1 MKKVL
6 KVIGYILV
14 ALFIIALLT
23 YGYFYI
29 KWSRTSKDNLAQLGE
44 AVPTLTINEHA
55 YRDLNKNGQL
65 DIYEDSRAPI
75 RERIEDL
82 LAQLTLEE
90 KAGLMFITMI
100 PTGNDGELM
109 EIPSITDPFSLIF
122 GTNSTMVVQ
131 KKMNHFNLLMTPPPD
146 LLVKWHNK
154 LQKMAERTRLGIPVT
169 IASDPRHG
177 TKQNVGAGIA
187 MKEFSQW
194 PSPMGLAAIGDTSVT
209 RAFGNI
215 ARQELMATGI
225 RMTLSPM
232 ADLATEPRWGRT
244 DGTFGEDAYL
254 SQQQTKAYVLGFQN
268 GYELGPQ
275 SVACM
280 TKHFPGGGPQ
290 KDGEDAHFEYG
301 ADQAYPGNNFDY
313 HLLSFE
319 GAFAAN
325 TAQIMPYYGIP
336 LGQTSEEVAFAFN
349 KDIITDLLRG
359 EYGFNGVVCTD
370 WGVISDN
377 VMKPASAWGVEDLTL
392 TERVAKAINAGCDMF
407 GGEDKPELVVEV
419 VKNGAIPEFIIDVS
433 IRRILR
439 DKFKL
444 GLFDNPYLA
453 EDSAKNVGNAEFRK
467 KGRAAQRRA
476 ITLLKNDQ
484 NILPLANNA
493 KVYIQGL
500 DKNAAKPFA
509 QVVDSPEEADFII
522 LGLETPKGKPKG
534 SAILENFFDRGRL
547 NFTEA
552 EKADLIPLIE
562 QKPTITVLT
571 IGRPPIVPEI
581 NAKSKAVLADFYCEH
596 EVIFEI
602 IFGRYSPQGKLPIEI
617 PSSVEAVMN
626 QKEDVPYDSKDPLY
640 PFGHGLS
647 YISLLGEELSN

>member
-6 KVIGYILV
+6 KVIGYLL
-14 ALFIIALLT
+14 ATLLIIALLT
-23 YGYFYI
+23 YGFFYI
-29 KWSRTSKDNLAQLGE
+29 KWTNANKTNLAQLGDS
-44 AVPTLTINEHA
+44 APTLSISGHS

-65 DIYEDSRAPI
+65 DIYEDSRAPLND
-75 RERIEDL
+75 RVEDL
-82 LAQLTLEE
+82 LAQMTLEE
-90 KAGLMFITMI
+90 KAGTMFITMI
-100 PTGNDGELM
+100 ATSDDGEVI
-109 EIPSITDPFSLIF
+109 EVPSLTNPISLAF
-122 GTNSTMVVQ
+122 GANSRVVIE
-131 KKMNHFNLLMTPPPD
+131 KKMNHFNLLMTPKPD
-146 LLVKWHNK
+146 ILVKWHNN
-154 LQKMAERTRLGIPVT
+154 LQKMAERTRLGIPIT

-177 TKQNVGAGIA
+177 TKQNIGAGIA
-187 MKEFSQW
+187 MKDFSQW
-194 PSPMGLAAIGDTSVT
+194 PSPLGLAAIGDTAVT
-209 RAFGNI
+209 REFGNI

-225 RMTLSPM
+225 RLTLSPM
-232 ADLATEPRWGRT
+232 ADLATEPRWART

-254 SQQQTKAYVLGFQN
+254 SRQQTKAYVLGFQN

-280 TKHFPGGGPQ
+280 TKHFSGGGPQ
-290 KDGEDAHFEYG
+290 KDGEDAHFDYG

-313 HLLSFE
+313 HVIPFE

-336 LGQTSEEVAFAFN
+336 VGQTSEEVAFAFN
-349 KDIITDLLRG
+349 KEIITDLLRKK
-359 EYGFNGVVCTD
+359 YGFDGVVCTD
-370 WGVISDN
+370 WGVISDMM
-377 VMKPASAWGVEDLTL
+377 MKPASAWGVEDLTYA
-392 TERVAKAINAGCDMF
+392 ERVTKALQAGCDMF
-407 GGEDKPELVVEV
+407 GGEEKPELVVEV
-419 VKNGAIPEFIIDVS
+419 VNNGAIKETAIDVS

-453 EDSAKNVGNAEFRK
+453 EDSAKNVGNSEFRK

-476 ITLLKNDQ
+476 ITLLKNED
-484 NILPLANNA
+484 NILPLAADA
-493 KVYIQGL
+493 KIYVQGL
-500 DKNAAKPFA
+500 DKNAAKAFA
-509 QVVDSPEEADFII
+509 KVVDNPADADYIV

-534 SAILENFFDRGRL
+534 NAILENFFERGRL
-547 NFTEA
+547 HFTEE

-602 IFGRYSPQGKLPIEI
+602 IFGRYSPQGKLPLEL
-617 PSSVEAVMN
+617 PSSVEAVSN
-626 QKEDVPYDSKDPLY
+626 QKEDMPYDSKDPLY

-647 YISLLGEELSN
+647 YTSLLGELNR

>member
-6 KVIGYILV
+6 KITGYIFLALV
-14 ALFIIALLT
+14 IIALLA

-29 KWSRTSKDNLAQLGE
+29 KWNSTSKDNLAQLGDE
-44 AVPTLTINEHA
+44 APTLTVGGHT

-75 RERIEDL
+75 RERVEDL
-82 LAQLTLEE
+82 LVQMTLEE
-90 KAGLMFITMI
+90 KAGMMFITMI
-100 PTGNDGELM
+100 ATGNDGELM
-109 EIPSITDPFSLIF
+109 EIPSITDPFSMML

-131 KKMNHFNLLMTPPPD
+131 KKMNHFNLLMTPSPD
-146 LLVKWHNK
+146 LLVKWHNNI
-154 LQKMAERTRLGIPVT
+154 QKMAERTRLGIPIT

-194 PSPMGLAAIGDTSVT
+194 PSPLGLAAIGDTAVT
-209 RAFGNI
+209 REFGDI
-215 ARQELMATGI
+215 ARQELVATGI

-232 ADLATEPRWGRT
+232 ADLATEPRWSRT
-244 DGTFGEDAYL
+244 DGTFGEDAHL
-254 SQQQTKAYVLGFQN
+254 SAKQTEAYVLGFQN
-268 GYELGPQ
+268 GLKLGPQ

-280 TKHFPGGGPQ
+280 TKHFSGGGPQ
-290 KDGEDAHFEYG
+290 KDGDDAHFEYG
-301 ADQAYPGNNFDY
+301 AAQAYPGNNFDY
-313 HLLSFE
+313 HLIPFE

-336 LGQTSEEVAFAFN
+336 VGQTSEEVAFAFN
-349 KDIITDLLRG
+349 KEIITDLLRG
-359 EYGFNGVVCTD
+359 KYGFDGVVCTD
-370 WGVISDN
+370 WGVISDM
-377 VMKPASAWGVEDLTL
+377 VMKPASAWGVEDLTYA
-392 TERVAKAINAGCDMF
+392 ERVAKAINAGCDMF
-407 GGEDKPELVVEV
+407 GGEEKPELVVEV
-419 VKNGAIPEFIIDVS
+419 VKNGTIKETAIDVS

-453 EDSAKNVGNAEFRK
+453 EDSAKNVGNAAFRK

-476 ITLLKNDQ
+476 ITLLKNEAQ
-484 NILPLANNA
+484 ILPLAANA
-493 KVYIQGL
+493 KVYVQGL
-500 DKNAAKPFA
+500 DKNAAKQFA
-509 QVVDSPEEADFII
+509 QVVDSPADADFII
-522 LGLETPKGKPKG
+522 LGLDTPKGKPKS
-534 SAILENFFDRGRL
+534 SALLENFFEGGRL
-547 NFTEA
+547 HFTED

-602 IFGRYSPQGKLPIEI
+602 IFGRYSPQGKLPLEI
-617 PSSVEAVMN
+617 PSSVEALTN

-647 YISLLGEELSN
+647 YTSLLGEQIQ